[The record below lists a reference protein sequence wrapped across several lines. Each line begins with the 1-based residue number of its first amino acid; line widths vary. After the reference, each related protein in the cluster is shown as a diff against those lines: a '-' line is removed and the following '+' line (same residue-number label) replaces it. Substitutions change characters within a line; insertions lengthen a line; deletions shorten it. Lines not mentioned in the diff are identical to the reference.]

1 MQPRPE
7 TCRLPNALCRIWT
20 PFSINTVTAWG
31 ALAGSVLSRKHNRG
45 VAAGTRYAEHW
56 MQGMMS
62 KQARTDPIV
71 TALEAVARETGRT
84 LAQVALSWLR
94 TWPVPVIPIRSAR
107 RVDQFQDNLASLTL
121 SLIPEQ
127 VKTLDAASAIEIG
140 FPERMYQME
149 MVGKLAHAG
158 MRERILA

>member
-1 MQPRPE
+1 
-7 TCRLPNALCRIWT
+7 
-20 PFSINTVTAWG
+20 
-31 ALAGSVLSRKHNRG
+31 
-45 VAAGTRYAEHW
+45 

-127 VKTLDAASAIEIG
+127 VKTLNAASAIPG
-140 FPERMYQME
+140 AHVSDGDGRQAGPRR
-149 MVGKLAHAG
+149 HAG
-158 MRERILA
+158 AHPGVTQESLPAATTVAQGVFFGLTQAWPTT